1 MAGKA
6 EKGVT
11 CLDRLCHKLYDEPKG
26 TGYRVLDNCRSCGGM
41 LETYYCEERLY
52 LVRCSACGNLALV
65 KAGNPV
71 EAAARTLGVGGGHGG

>member
-1 MAGKA
+1 MGGKA
-6 EKGVT
+6 EKGAT
-11 CLDRLCHKLYDEPKG
+11 YLDRLCHKLYDEPKG

-52 LVRCSACGNLALV
+52 LVRCSACGSLALV

>member
-6 EKGVT
+6 EKGAT
-11 CLDRLCHKLYDEPKG
+11 YLDRLCHRLYDEPKG

-52 LVRCSACGNLALV
+52 LVRCSACGSLALV

-71 EAAARTLGVGGGHGG
+71 EAAAWTIGVGGGHGG

>member
-6 EKGVT
+6 EKGAT
-11 CLDRLCHKLYDEPKG
+11 YLDRLCHRLYDEPKG

-52 LVRCSACGNLALV
+52 LVCCSACGSLALV
-65 KAGNPV
+65 KASNPV
-71 EAAARTLGVGGGHGG
+71 EAAARTLGVGGG

>member
-6 EKGVT
+6 EKGAT
-11 CLDRLCHKLYDEPKG
+11 CLDRLCHRLYDEPKG

-52 LVRCSACGNLALV
+52 LVRCSVCGNLALV

-71 EAAARTLGVGGGHGG
+71 EAAARTLGVGDGHGG

>member
-6 EKGVT
+6 EKGAAY
-11 CLDRLCHKLYDEPKG
+11 LDRLCHRLYDEPKG

-52 LVRCSACGNLALV
+52 LVRCSACGSLALV

-71 EAAARTLGVGGGHGG
+71 EAAARTIGVGGGHGG